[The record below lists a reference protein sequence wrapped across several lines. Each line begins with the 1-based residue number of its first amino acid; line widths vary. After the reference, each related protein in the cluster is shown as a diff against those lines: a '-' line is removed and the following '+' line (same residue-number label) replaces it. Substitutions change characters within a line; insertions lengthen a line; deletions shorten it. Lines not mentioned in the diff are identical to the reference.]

1 MRGEEGWVMGRGRLG
16 CVCVC
21 FFFFLLLARF
31 SVLLPCPVLGH
42 IFTFQEFVPA
52 SCQLKNLATFL

>member
-1 MRGEEGWVMGRGRLG
+1 MGDGERAPWL
-16 CVCVC
+16 CVC
-21 FFFFLLLARF
+21 FFFLLLARF